1 MGAFVG
7 RKVTF
12 SPTGAGAPVT
22 GMRTKSITINNEPI
36 DITTDDDSGFRTL
49 LTDDP
54 AQRSISMSVEGIT
67 KDDELIKLAT
77 AGGSNL
83 ISEYTMTFPGLG
95 TITGDFFIG
104 TIELGAPYNEAVTF
118 TATIESSGEFVYT
131 PVTPAPAT
139 PTP

>member
-12 SPTGAGAPVT
+12 APTSAGAPVT

-49 LTDDP
+49 LADDP

-95 TITGDFFIG
+95 SITGDFFIG

-131 PVTPAPAT
+131 PVTPT
-139 PTP
+139 P

>member
-1 MGAFVG
+1 MSAFVG

-12 SPTGAGAPVT
+12 SPTAAGAPVT
-22 GMRTKSITINNEPI
+22 GMRTKTITINNEPI
-36 DITTDDDSGFRTL
+36 DITSDDDLGFRTL
-49 LTDDP
+49 LADDP
-54 AQRSISMSVEGIT
+54 GQRSISMSVEGVT

-83 ISEYTMTFPGLG
+83 ISEYALTFPGLG

-118 TATIESSGEFVYT
+118 SATIESSGAFVYT
-131 PVTPAPAT
+131 PVVPGP
-139 PTP
+139 